1 MALGHLDCITSYE
14 FIKGS
19 RLRPAN
25 KIKYYGIGHR
35 PLRLDLGYLILTMD
49 RIYIRYKQNN

>member
-35 PLRLDLGYLILTMD
+35 PHRLDLGYLNL
-49 RIYIRYKQNN
+49 NNR